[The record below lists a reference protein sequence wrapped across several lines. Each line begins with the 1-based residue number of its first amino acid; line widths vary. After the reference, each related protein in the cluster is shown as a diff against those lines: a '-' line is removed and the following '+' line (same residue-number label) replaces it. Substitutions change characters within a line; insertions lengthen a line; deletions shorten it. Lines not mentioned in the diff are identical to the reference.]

1 MDKYQSFTQESPHQT
16 IIHSPIQQKN
26 DSFKSPQGQKPPIQ
40 SKQTPVQSAQGQ
52 KPPIQAKQK
61 PIQRQQKTAHSNNS
75 RLDESQIKANVSA
88 LTGTDV
94 SDAQVTY
101 NSGKPAQLQAE
112 ATAQGSEVHLAPGK
126 EQHLGHELT
135 HIAQQKQ
142 GRVQTTVQA
151 NNGVGINND
160 PRLEKEA
167 DDIGA
172 KASQGVVSSSKEI
185 SKGNATNHHVAPV
198 QRYVIYDKQDQFRH
212 LSEEDYNTVNTH
224 QKDARP
230 YSEKMK
236 KKYDKQTEK
245 FDKKYKKQEAKG
257 AVSSRY
263 KKQKEGWRHPQRKT
277 LFVSND
283 GKMAVENVT
292 TTDPNT
298 GTKSV
303 SKQAWADQSL
313 ISKANQ
319 VLQSKDSYVKLVTEA
334 SDLVVGSV
342 PGSSG
347 TNPSKGSFK
356 KIKAIHTDAKPK
368 AKDQDMTEAKNTEN
382 REYGVYN
389 STQTQDSL
397 KALKLR
403 DCGNANR
410 LIMGCI
416 QEDGSFT
423 NRVYKSK
430 DGAITLATADPTKTI
445 QTYIQKVMQAEF
457 PAEAGYSDKKTA
469 YEAYK
474 KLGSAEKTKIDEKY
488 GLNISARPTLG
499 QGVTMV
505 ASEYDKNAT
514 GYNYHFATNIM
525 QSDDKGDYMALEGL
539 ADHPVWYFSM
549 YGTQKG
555 ESFDERQDDTVQKP
569 HISTIVD
576 KQ

>member
-1 MDKYQSFTQESPHQT
+1 MHKYQSFTQETPHQAVT
-16 IIHSPIQQKN
+16 HPPIQHKKA
-26 DSFKSPQGQKPPIQ
+26 SFKSIQGQKPPIQ
-40 SKQTPVQSAQGQ
+40 SKQAPIQSVQGQ

-61 PIQRQQKTAHSNNS
+61 PIQRQQKATHSNSNG
-75 RLDESQIKANVSA
+75 LGESQIKANVSA

-101 NSGKPAQLQAE
+101 NSNKPAQLQAE

-142 GRVQTTVQA
+142 GRVQATVQA

-160 PRLEKEA
+160 PKLEKEA

-172 KASQGVVSSSKEI
+172 KASQGVVASSKEI

-198 QRYVIYDKQDQFRH
+198 QRYVVYNKQDQFRH

-224 QKDARP
+224 KKGARP
-230 YSEKMK
+230 YSEKTK
-236 KKYDKQTEK
+236 KKHNKQAEK

-283 GKMAVENVT
+283 GKMAVENA
-292 TTDPNT
+292 NT
-298 GTKSV
+298 STN

-319 VLQSKDSYVKLVTEA
+319 VLQSKGSYVKLVTET

-342 PGSSG
+342 PGSNG
-347 TNPSKGSFK
+347 ANPSKGSFK

-382 REYGVYN
+382 REYGAYN
-389 STQTQDSL
+389 SSQKHDSL
-397 KALKLR
+397 KTLKLR
-403 DCGNANR
+403 DCGNANL

-430 DGAITLATADPTKTI
+430 DGTITLATVNPTKTI
-445 QTYIQKVMQAEF
+445 QTYIQKIMQAEF
-457 PAEAGYSDKKTA
+457 PAETGYSDKKTA

-505 ASEYDKNAT
+505 ANEYDKDAA

-539 ADHPVWYFSM
+539 ANHPMWYFSM

-569 HISTIVD
+569 HTSTIVD